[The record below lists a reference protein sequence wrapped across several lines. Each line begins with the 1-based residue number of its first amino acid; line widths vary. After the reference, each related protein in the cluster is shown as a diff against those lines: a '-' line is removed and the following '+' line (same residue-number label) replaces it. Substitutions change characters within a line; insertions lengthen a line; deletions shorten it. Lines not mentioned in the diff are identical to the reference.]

1 MDNKFI
7 RFYVIDFPNSDQ
19 LSEIKVDRDWI
30 EEVIDFQDS
39 LNSINP
45 PSGFLNEYL
54 FKGKITSIWDIE
66 NYSNE
71 IQDIFGDSSFISNL
85 NVGNIKFPC
94 LDSGYVMG
102 YSPITLDISS
112 GDISLSVINEFNE
125 HYSSPFVS
133 INSFRKSILKDDIK
147 EDKVI
152 SFKFVDDIARDLIG
166 NIKITEPIRGY
177 LRNITRIKKEGNK
190 PLTGNN
196 LAIFDRYYLTYD
208 KSVDKK
214 ELVRDHN
221 GNLPI
226 ISGCE
231 IMPSNDG
238 KRVFSVFKIYDCVND
253 ESEFEIIDIASDS
266 VEIDKIL

>member
-7 RFYVIDFPNSDQ
+7 KFYVIDFPNSGQ
-19 LSEIKVDRDWI
+19 LSEIEVDRDWI
-30 EEVIDFQDS
+30 KEVIDFQDS

-45 PSGFLNEYL
+45 PLGFLNEYL
-54 FKGKITSIWDIE
+54 FNGKIISVWDIE
-66 NYSNE
+66 DHYDR
-71 IQDIFGDSSFISNL
+71 IQGNFSDNSFICNL
-85 NVGNIKFPC
+85 DMSDLEC
-94 LDSGYVMG
+94 TRLDSGYAMG
-102 YSPITLDISS
+102 YSPITLNISS
-112 GDISLSVINEFNE
+112 GDISLSVVNEFNE
-125 HYSSPFVS
+125 SYSSPFIS
-133 INSFRKSILKDDIK
+133 INSFRESILGNDIK
-147 EDKVI
+147 KDKVI
-152 SFKFVDDIARDLIG
+152 SFKFVDDIAKDLIG
-166 NIKITEPIRGY
+166 NIKITEEVRRY
-177 LRNITRIKKEGNK
+177 LRNITRIKKSNRS
-190 PLTGNN
+190 PIGNN

-226 ISGCE
+226 LSGCE
-231 IMPSNDG
+231 IIPSNDG